1 MLGTSLGSFFWLSL
15 AYIYFIKY
23 TRKMNVDALFFC
35 AVLAF
40 MYGMNVVI
48 QKTKCSST
56 NSAVFTATFLPWCLM
71 FAPLLVCLSFFPEW
85 KKPFSNTFG
94 YLLARIA
101 NSTQALKDILV
112 TDKPLQYV
120 YDDPSL
126 LINQFTPSTFDE
138 MYVSLNVFKMDNSPE
153 TATKKE
159 AFRSIVRMKDAVSE
173 WIWYLLGGSVAISS
187 SYTIL
192 MNAECTKSPDEYVQS
207 HQIAMATEEP
217 VQDPTVYTFS
227 E

>member
-1 MLGTSLGSFFWLSL
+1 MLGASLGVFFWLSL
-15 AYIYFIKY
+15 SYIYFIKY
-23 TRKMNVDALFFC
+23 TLKMNLDAVFF
-35 AVLAF
+35 VVILIF
-40 MYGMNVVI
+40 MYGMNVAI
-48 QKTKCSST
+48 QKSKCNST
-56 NSAVFTATFLPWCLM
+56 NSAVFIATFLPWCLM

-101 NSTQALKDILV
+101 GSTKALTDLLV
-112 TDKPLQYV
+112 PEKPLHYV

-126 LINQFTPSTFDE
+126 MINQFTPINFDE
-138 MYVSLNVFKMDNSPE
+138 MYASLKEVLQDNE
-153 TATKKE
+153 KKE
-159 AFRSIVRMKDAVSE
+159 IFRNIVRLKDLVSE

-192 MNAECTKSPDEYVQS
+192 MNSDCTQSPDQYLQS
-207 HQIAMATEEP
+207 HQIAMATEEYIP
-217 VQDPTVYTFS
+217 ESTIYKMS

>member
-1 MLGTSLGSFFWLSL
+1 MLGASLGSFFWLSL

-23 TRKMNVDALFFC
+23 TSKMNLDAVFFV
-35 AVLAF
+35 AVLIL
-40 MYGMNVVI
+40 MYGMNVMI

-56 NSAVFTATFLPWCLM
+56 NSAVFVATFLPWCLM
-71 FAPLLVCLSFFPEW
+71 FAPLLLCLSFFPEW

-94 YLLARIA
+94 YVLARIA
-101 NSTQALKDILV
+101 GSTQVLQDILV
-112 TDKPLQYV
+112 TDKPLQYI

-138 MYVSLNVFKMDNSPE
+138 MYVSLNIFKTDNTPDTE
-153 TATKKE
+153 TKKE
-159 AFRSIVRMKDAVSE
+159 AFRTIVRMKDVVSE

-192 MNAECTKSPDEYVQS
+192 MNAECTKSPDEYIQS
-207 HQIAMATEEP
+207 HQIAMATEEE
-217 VQDPTVYTFS
+217 VQNPTEYTFS